1 MKYLPLSYFSY
12 HLPYYVASWLVV
24 ILFATFISMM
34 YLAMKYEV
42 YNKQH
47 VCDPM
52 YYYGK
57 PCYNYISERLLTNS
71 EFSNAR
77 NTFYNNLDTYEPE
90 TASFKGAKQTVIDA
104 ERIIEK
110 SSKPAIERAMEQDN
124 EFIEENTS
132 QINNMTS
139 ILQLLSLKY
148 LGNLQDTIEETK
160 DLPPGVQDQLS
171 NIPNELENLRILV
184 KESLVDPVYTRY
196 SAPLNKLYRSL
207 SEIKEPSNSH

>member
-71 EFSNAR
+71 QFSNAR

-171 NIPNELENLRILV
+171 NIPNELENLRTLV

>member
-71 EFSNAR
+71 QFSNAR

-148 LGNLQDTIEETK
+148 LGNLQDTIEENK
-160 DLPPGVQDQLS
+160 DLPHGVQDQLS

>member
-71 EFSNAR
+71 QFSNAR

-148 LGNLQDTIEETK
+148 LGNLQETIEETK
-160 DLPPGVQDQLS
+160 DLPSGVQDQLS

-207 SEIKEPSNSH
+207 SEIKEPSNSL